1 MTAMTRGKS
10 ICNQLKEVRKRIA
23 EENDI
28 PLEIKECTYKGEC
41 RGTCPRCEAEVRYLE
56 NALADKLKFGKVAT
70 IAGLSLGLAAGC
82 GQPLEG
88 DVADPNYVD
97 STPNSIDTVQPADTA
112 KPVWR
117 EPPAD
122 ELVVVG
128 EDVVLGDLQVIDEEV
143 ASIPDS
149 DAYYEVGEIEGE
161 SAIYPVVE
169 EEPMFPGG
177 QEALEKFLQ
186 ENIQYPRLAA
196 ENNIGGRVYVS
207 FVIELDGSVTLP
219 RLLRDV
225 GGGCGAEAVRVVK
238 MMPKW
243 TPGKNGG
250 KAVRTAY
257 NLPIFFDIEKNRIPM
272 LEGKPAPAAPQE
284 SVPDSVK
291 VIVR

>member
-1 MTAMTRGKS
+1 MTRGKN
-10 ICNQLKEVRKRIA
+10 ICKQLKEVRKRIA
-23 EENDI
+23 EENGI
-28 PLEIKECTYKGEC
+28 PLEIKECSYKGEC

-56 NALADKLKFGKVAT
+56 NALANKLKFGKVAT

-82 GQPLEG
+82 GHPLEG

-97 STPNSIDTVQPADTA
+97 TTPDTPDTVQPADTA
-112 KPVWR
+112 KPIWR
-117 EPPAD
+117 EPPQD

-128 EDVVLGDLQVIDEEV
+128 EDIVLGGLEVIDEEAV
-143 ASIPDS
+143 AIPDS
-149 DAYYEVGEIEGE
+149 DAYYEEGEIEGE
-161 SAIYPVVE
+161 PAIYPVVE
-169 EEPMFPGG
+169 EQPMFPGG

-186 ENIQYPRLAA
+186 DNIQYPQLAA

-207 FVIELDGSVTLP
+207 FVIEPDGSVTLP
-219 RLLRDV
+219 RLLRDI
-225 GGGCGAEAVRVVK
+225 GGGCGAEAVRIVK

-250 KAVRTAY
+250 KAVRTSY
-257 NLPIFFDIEKNRIPM
+257 NLPIYFDNEKNRIPII
-272 LEGKPAPAAPQE
+272 EGIPAPSTPQK

>member
-1 MTAMTRGKS
+1 MTRGKN

-23 EENDI
+23 EENGI

-97 STPNSIDTVQPADTA
+97 TFPDCTDTVQPADTA
-112 KPVWR
+112 KPIWR
-117 EPPAD
+117 EPPAEEFFTAGDVMVLPLDSAICED
-122 ELVVVG
+122 ET
-128 EDVVLGDLQVIDEEV
+128 
-143 ASIPDS
+143 
-149 DAYYEVGEIEGE
+149 EGE
-161 SAIYPVVE
+161 AEIFQVTE
-169 EEPMFPGG
+169 EDPMFPGG
-177 QEALEKFLQ
+177 QEALDKFIE
-186 ENIQYPRLAA
+186 ENLQYPRLAA
-196 ENNIGGRVYVS
+196 ENNIGGKVLVR
-207 FVIELDGSVTLP
+207 FVVEPDGSVTLP
-219 RLLRDV
+219 RLLRDI

-250 KAVRTAY
+250 KAVRTFY
-257 NLPIFFDIEKNRIPM
+257 NLPIYFDKEKNCIPL

>member
-1 MTAMTRGKS
+1 MTQGKN
-10 ICNQLKEVRKRIA
+10 ICKQLKEVRKRIA
-23 EENDI
+23 EENGI

-56 NALADKLKFGKVAT
+56 NALANKLKFGKVAT

-88 DVADPNYVD
+88 DVAEPNYVD
-97 STPNSIDTVQPADTA
+97 TIPDSIDTVQPADTA

-128 EDVVLGDLQVIDEEV
+128 EDIVLGGLEVIDEEAV
-143 ASIPDS
+143 AIPDS
-149 DAYYEVGEIEGE
+149 DAYYEEEEIEGE
-161 SAIYPVVE
+161 AEIFQVTE
-169 EEPMFPGG
+169 EDPMFPGG
-177 QEALEKFLQ
+177 QEALDKFIE
-186 ENIQYPRLAA
+186 ENLQYPRQAA
-196 ENNIGGRVYVS
+196 ENNIGGKVWVRVV
-207 FVIELDGSVTLP
+207 VEPDGSVTLP
-219 RLLRDV
+219 RLLRDI

-250 KAVRTAY
+250 KAVRTFY
-257 NLPIFFDIEKNRIPM
+257 LMPIFFDNEKNCIPL